1 MANFSLLAK
10 IGIDSKALSSGLKA
24 AKGKVNSFSKS
35 AGSSIKSFSKSAGA
49 SFLRM
54 GAAFAGIG
62 LVKSISALGLA
73 AGETASKFKAV
84 FGPAT
89 AQITEEVDK
98 LRKIIPST
106 KAEMQDALAT
116 FASMGKAFGLNSK
129 AASMFS
135 VEMVKVAGD
144 IASFHNLPIEEAFGK
159 IRAAV
164 AGEFEGLKQ
173 LGIVINEAR
182 LKQEGLTL
190 GIWDGAESMNAAQKA
205 LAVQSI
211 MIRDLGEANGDA
223 AATANSA
230 ANQVKFLQK
239 NLKETGTEIGTTI
252 LPAVAMLTKAL
263 SGMLS
268 GIQNGMSA
276 MGDFIARQIYMSGLS
291 DVQFTAKME
300 LESSGAFEEAGVDRV
315 GMGAARTAMIKKR
328 AKEIEKEREIEAK
341 AEAERIKASENEIK
355 TSKDLAATLE
365 SQIKKETDPK
375 RAKALQ
381 ERLDALKAIIKQS
394 GNLELA
400 GGGEDTTSEEMAKK
414 ELEELEE
421 KIKEIKLEA
430 IRAQA
435 SGDKEAQKAA
445 EVRAKWAEKTLS
457 LMKDHNL
464 SLEEAAAL
472 AKKVNEISDPEED
485 RKKKLETLEAKI
497 NEMKLK
503 AIHAQANGDLKAQAA
518 MERRAKFAQKIV
530 DLMGEYNISQEQATL
545 IANKNA
551 EAGELTGEGGAR
563 SELTGEDLRKASNI
577 AGEGQAPSNR
587 MEDFSR
593 REREAGLNLAGNET
607 MSGRGEN
614 PTSLDKEEGDVRF
627 ERLAGGGY
635 QQFVDG
641 KKGEKFS
648 EEQMQAGLQ
657 KQIDKDPTEALLEKI
672 NATLEGKFVSQ

>member
-1 MANFSLLAK
+1 MAKFSLLAK
-10 IGIDSKALSSGLKA
+10 IGIDTKALASGLKT
-24 AKGKVNSFSKS
+24 AKGR
-35 AGSSIKSFSKSAGA
+35 IKSFSKTAGA

-54 GAAFAGIG
+54 GAAFAGVG
-62 LVKSISALGLA
+62 LVKSIMSLGLA

-89 AQITEEVDK
+89 AKMAEEVDK
-98 LRKIIPST
+98 LRKTIPST

-116 FASMGKAFGLNSK
+116 FAAMGKAFGLNAK
-129 AASMFS
+129 AAGIFS

-190 GIWDGAESMNAAQKA
+190 GIWDGAGAMNAAQKA

-230 ANQVKFLQK
+230 ANQVKFLKK

-263 SGMLS
+263 AGMLS
-268 GIQNGMSA
+268 GIKNGMDA

-291 DVQFTAKME
+291 DVEFTAKLQ
-300 LESSGAFEEAGVDRV
+300 LESEGAFEEAGIDNVGLNFALARKKMIEERV
-315 GMGAARTAMIKKR
+315 KMI
-328 AKEIEKEREIEAK
+328 EEERKIEAK

-365 SQIKKETDPK
+365 DQIKKETDPK

-381 ERLDALKAIIKQS
+381 ERLDALQAIIKQS
-394 GNLELA
+394 GDLELA
-400 GGGEDTTSEEMAKK
+400 GGGEDTSSEEKAKK

-435 SGDKEAQKAA
+435 SGDKEAQEAA

-485 RKKKLETLEAKI
+485 KKKKLETLEAKI

-503 AIHAQANGDLKAQAA
+503 AIRAQANGEKEAQKA
-518 MERRAKFAQKIV
+518 MERRAELAQKIL
-530 DLMGEYNISQEQATL
+530 DLMKQYNISQEEATL
-545 IANKNA
+545 LANKTAAA
-551 EAGELTGEGGAR
+551 EDKAEDSEAKSSLTGK
-563 SELTGEDLRKASNI
+563 DLKKASNI
-577 AGEGQAPSNR
+577 AGKGK
-587 MEDFSR
+587 
-593 REREAGLNLAGNET
+593 
-607 MSGRGEN
+607 GEN
-614 PTSLDKEEGDVRF
+614 GEDIRF
-627 ERLAGGGY
+627 DRLAGGGF
-635 QQFVDG
+635 QQFVGG
-641 KKGEKFS
+641 KKGRKFT
-648 EEQMQAGLQ
+648 EAEMQAGLQ
-657 KQIDKDPTEALLEKI
+657 KQIDKDPSEALLEKI
-672 NATLEGKFVSQ
+672 NQTLEGKFVSQ